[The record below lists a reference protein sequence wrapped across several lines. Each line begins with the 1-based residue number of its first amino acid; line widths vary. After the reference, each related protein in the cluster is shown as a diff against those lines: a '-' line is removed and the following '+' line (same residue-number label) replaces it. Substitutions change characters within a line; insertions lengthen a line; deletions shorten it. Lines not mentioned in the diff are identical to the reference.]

1 MHLGTL
7 LISYSA
13 GGSALLR
20 KKPRFA
26 GGSWG
31 WCNWFCGPLACLDVL
46 WGVNGGR
53 YTVGSLPGKVSW
65 ASQHH
70 DFPVLL
76 DLWTQEFR
84 RLMLEDEWVAS
95 KLRSACEEQL
105 KQVEWSDHGKV
116 EWKMKC
122 IKIWWFLVIFFAP
135 RHFFCASR
143 CSRIFWR
150 VIWVRTFRVKPV
162 DIDPDHGAPP
172 CPSLTRETS
181 LPQKHALLQLYTILC
196 VWGWWNL
203 MQASNMKNLTSRHA
217 VPRQSNVVVKSL
229 HSVLQQSLQKR
240 HAIHFTHVFYM
251 GLQILLLFLEHQDM
265 WHITS
270 CFCWPLQNN
279 LGTELGKKQSAFVT
293 HHLPRENKRLWHVA
307 KEHVA
312 VKVALGVL
320 LLLFV
325 LNLIEPTLKNIS
337 PLRGLRFCDKLATW
351 TRRFSSFFY
360 LLFRDDELPLPHTIH
375 GTGIVTYIYH
385 KDQPNVGKYTPY
397 IYRTWYG

>member
-13 GGSALLR
+13 GGSALLL

-105 KQVEWSDHGKV
+105 KQVEWSDGTWQSGMNNEMHQYMMISGDLF
-116 EWKMKC
+116 C
-122 IKIWWFLVIFFAP
+122 TTSFLLCFSVFTHLLKGDLSQNFSSQTSWH
-135 RHFFCASR
+135 RSR
-143 CSRIFWR
+143 PLSPALPKFYKRNF
-150 VIWVRTFRVKPV
+150 P
-162 DIDPDHGAPP
+162 
-172 CPSLTRETS
+172 
-181 LPQKHALLQLYTILC
+181 LPQKHALLQLYTILS

-217 VPRQSNVVVKSL
+217 VPRQSNVIVKSL

-251 GLQILLLFLEHQDM
+251 GLQILVLFLEHQDM

-279 LGTELGKKQSAFVT
+279 PGTELGKRQSAFVAN
-293 HHLPRENKRLWHVA
+293 HLPRENKRLWHVA

-351 TRRFSSFFY
+351 TRRFSSFLFF
-360 LLFRDDELPLPHTIH
+360 LFRD
-375 GTGIVTYIYH
+375 
-385 KDQPNVGKYTPY
+385 
-397 IYRTWYG
+397 